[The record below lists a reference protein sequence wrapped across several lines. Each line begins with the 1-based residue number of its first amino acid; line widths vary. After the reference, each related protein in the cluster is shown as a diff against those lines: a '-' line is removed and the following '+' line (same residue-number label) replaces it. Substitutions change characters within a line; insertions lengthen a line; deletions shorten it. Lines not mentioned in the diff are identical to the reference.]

1 MSNERV
7 QITII
12 NNNNTSG
19 SGTALNRKTVNPN
32 QINTNNAKPCRI
44 EATINKV
51 NKATLGMNV
60 ISSLGED
67 NLHRDNGFL
76 CVQFQSGSICTIL
89 NNNHEI
95 TLFFSFAYCFV
106 FAWKFLD
113 TGACDKLEIILLSVH
128 LLVDGI
134 LNLGTF
140 EHIPYFPSTQ
150 NPFLLH

>member
-95 TLFFSFAYCFV
+95 TLFFFPLRIVLFLPESF
-106 FAWKFLD
+106 L
-113 TGACDKLEIILLSVH
+113 IQ
-128 LLVDGI
+128 
-134 LNLGTF
+134 
-140 EHIPYFPSTQ
+140 EHVI
-150 NPFLLH
+150 N